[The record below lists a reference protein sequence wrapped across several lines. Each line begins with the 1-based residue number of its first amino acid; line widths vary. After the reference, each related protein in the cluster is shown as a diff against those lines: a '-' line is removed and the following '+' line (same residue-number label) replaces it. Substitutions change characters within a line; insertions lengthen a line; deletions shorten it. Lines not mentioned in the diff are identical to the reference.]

1 MSIPCPL
8 CMSPI
13 SEASRASRPATQQ
26 SGRPQTQ
33 QSSSATG
40 TGAGGSRPQ
49 TQQSQRPGTT
59 QSMAAMTNVA
69 AVGKLKSLDIT
80 WICLKDDLLYVFFA
94 MINDTVTFAFPNLNK
109 SKTFCICICCWVDGW
124 MLSCWSIS
132 CRKTWKFGRRDNEFK
147 LGKIDWQNPLLMVD
161 SLNTG

>member
-1 MSIPCPL
+1 MSYSVDPNVYNIYTIRIEACQVIL
-8 CMSPI
+8 TSKTNLYSPVVVTSFDVGDLTYYI
-13 SEASRASRPATQQ
+13 TWEHVNTLPTLHVSIEASRASRPATQQ

-69 AVGKLKSLDIT
+69 AVGKLKS
-80 WICLKDDLLYVFFA
+80 WILPGFA
-94 MINDTVTFAFPNLNK
+94 
-109 SKTFCICICCWVDGW
+109 
-124 MLSCWSIS
+124 
-132 CRKTWKFGRRDNEFK
+132 
-147 LGKIDWQNPLLMVD
+147 
-161 SLNTG
+161 